1 MEETIKAMD
10 KITDFKPITVA
21 EPMDPEQKDI
31 KVFASMIRAAITGKD
46 IFQVGDA
53 NITKGDN
60 GALIPSTIANKIIL
74 MAENFSPIFARAEKY
89 NVKGTLHIPYVAA
102 DDNHIEMAYAAEF
115 SDLEAKNATFSSVDL
130 TGFLAGVLCKI
141 SNSLI
146 NNSDFNVVNEVIR
159 LMARA
164 VAYFYEHET
173 LIGTSGK
180 ATGISTA
187 TQVLTAAATNKVTA
201 DELIELQ
208 DTLKS
213 AYQGNACWIMA
224 PATLTEIRKLKYGN
238 GEYILQP
245 DLRDGFGYALL
256 GKPVFTS
263 DQAPA
268 LDAGNKAIVYG
279 DFEQALA
286 VKLVEDFEIQVLREK
301 YATQHATGLVGWTE
315 FDSKIQNDQA
325 VAVLQMKA

>member
-1 MEETIKAMD
+1 MD
-10 KITDFKPITVA
+10 KTANFRPVHVEEELDA
-21 EPMDPEQKDI
+21 EQKDV
-31 KVFASMIRAAITGKD
+31 KDFANMIRQAVSGRD
-46 IFQVGDA
+46 IFQG

-60 GALIPSTIANKIIL
+60 GAIIPASIANKIIT
-74 MAENFSPIFARAEKY
+74 AIEDISPIFARAQKY
-89 NVKGTLHIPYVAA
+89 SAKGTLHIPYVAA
-102 DDNHIEMAYAAEF
+102 SDNHISMAYASEF
-115 SDLEAKNATFSSVDL
+115 SDLTAKDATFNSIDL

-146 NNSDFNVVNEVIR
+146 NNSDFNVTNEVIR

-164 VAYFYEHET
+164 AAVFYEHET

-187 TQVLTAAATNKVTA
+187 TQIVTAAANNKVTV
-201 DELIELQ
+201 DELIETQ
-208 DTLKS
+208 DMLKS
-213 AYQGNACWIMA
+213 AYQADACWIMA
-224 PATLTEIRKLKYGN
+224 PATLTEVRKLKYGN
-238 GEYILQP
+238 GEYVLQP
-245 DLRDGFGYALL
+245 DIRSGFGNTLL

-268 LDAGNKAIVYG
+268 IGAGNKAIVYG
-279 DFEQALA
+279 DFNQGLA
-286 VKLVEDFEIQVLREK
+286 VKMTENFEIQVLREL

-325 VAVLQMKA
+325 VSVLQLKA